1 MISLGMSILLFLP
14 IFLVVNLVAA
24 MPGRESIRT
33 AVRVGVRHFVY
44 GTVIIFAASALLH
57 FLMVWLLNHPPLW

>member
-14 IFLVVNLVAA
+14 IFLAVNIVAA
-24 MPGRESIRT
+24 LPGRTSIRT
-33 AVRVGVRHFVY
+33 AVRVGARHFAY

-57 FLMVWLLNHPPLW
+57 FLMVWLLSRPPLW